1 MIGMLLRSK
10 IAIVLA
16 ILGLVVLGLGIG
28 QRTIWLPP
36 ATVTAGVQGSVT
48 PSPLTVIGPD
58 VLKAKDGNFTMTIKA
73 KGPIQLA
80 VAQQRDI
87 TGWVGD
93 AAHTDITG
101 VNSDFTAL
109 AAKSIA
115 GAAKVS
121 NPAGSDMWVSEEKGT
136 GELSYTWQAPG
147 HGDWALLVSSD
158 GTAPAP
164 TDITLTTDNAAGTPW
179 AVPLMVIGSALL
191 ALAALLLFIAPRK
204 PQAAV
209 AGRRSAGRAPSD
221 PATGAV
227 EVEKL
232 VAERE
237 RTARDRNP
245 KPATIADARRAARRT
260 EAAAVARTGGA
271 AEGAGGAG
279 AGIAGGHGNGQDHAS
294 ALPGTLGSSGPG
306 AAETSAIP
314 VPGTGAD
321 TGAGTDTGTGTD
333 AGTGTYAGGGA
344 RSSKDVPGPGRT
356 EVGQDLG
363 QVSGTEAAGRR
374 DSGDDKTA
382 TKDSDSTL
390 GNDAGTA
397 GTSSDAGVSSNAG
410 ISSAAGTKNTTGT
423 DTGTAGTAGAD
434 AGTLG
439 TSGTDAGKGHGGRSE
454 SAKQSDS
461 AKRGGK
467 SGGGRENDGD
477 GGGSGTSGGGPSPA
491 VAGETAG
498 GKGRM
503 KPKRSFKRGAKDKP
517 AEGKKDRSVMPPAD
531 AWARLVRGVPRK
543 APWAAA
549 LVAVLVAGT
558 MGPAVAADPTTP
570 ASGPTAS
577 STPSPSAG
585 STAGATAAP
594 TAGLPVLLD
603 SQVQKIAAAVS
614 TVVASGD
621 NAKNAKELEPR
632 VAGLALQIRAA
643 NYKIRSK
650 VSKQAAVDP
659 VNSTK
664 LLARVVTTDS
674 TWPRSAMI
682 VTQGEGNALPQLLT
696 LVQASARENYK
707 LIDAT
712 PLLPGQT
719 FPTVDKEGAASVPLN
734 SATGLQMSPKD
745 AIAALSDRLT
755 KADSKWKST
764 FKDSVY
770 IPSVL
775 NTQAQVLKEA
785 KDATYVFSH
794 TPDMKTALAMRTADG
809 GAMVVAGYTFGIDA
823 TSKADAT
830 LTIGADAAV
839 FAGGTETTKGFVLSY
854 AEPIVMYIPPA
865 SAKGQISIVSANRN
879 LIGAK
884 FK

>member
-1 MIGMLLRSK
+1 MRSK

-109 AAKSIA
+109 TAKSIA
-115 GAAKVS
+115 GAAKVP

-209 AGRRSAGRAPSD
+209 AGRRAAGRAPSD
-221 PATGAV
+221 PAMGAV

-232 VAERE
+232 VADRE
-237 RTARDRNP
+237 RAARDRIP

-271 AEGAGGAG
+271 ASGGVG
-279 AGIAGGHGNGQDHAS
+279 AGIAGGHGNGPDHAS

-306 AAETSAIP
+306 AAETSAMP

-321 TGAGTDTGTGTD
+321 ADAATGAGMGSDADTD
-333 AGTGTYAGGGA
+333 AGGGA
-344 RSSKDVPGPGRT
+344 RSSEDVPGSGRT
-356 EVGQDLG
+356 EDGQDLG
-363 QVSGTEAAGRR
+363 QVAGTEAAGRQG
-374 DSGDDKTA
+374 SGNDTTA
-382 TKDSDSTL
+382 SKGSASTL
-390 GNDAGTA
+390 GNDAGA
-397 GTSSDAGVSSNAG
+397 AG
-410 ISSAAGTKNTTGT
+410 ISSAAGISGAAGTAGAKNSTGT
-423 DTGTAGTAGAD
+423 DTGTAGTAG
-434 AGTLG
+434 
-439 TSGTDAGKGHGGRSE
+439 TDAGASGTSDAGKWHVGRDDPSG
-454 SAKQSDS
+454 QGDS
-461 AKRGGK
+461 AKRGGE
-467 SGGGRENDGD
+467 SGSGRESDGD
-477 GGGSGTSGGGPSPA
+477 GGGSGTSGEGSGTSVGGQSPA
-491 VAGETAG
+491 VAGETPG

-503 KPKRSFKRGAKDKP
+503 KPKRSFKRGAKNKP
-517 AEGKKDRSVMPPAD
+517 AEGKSDRTVRPPAD

-543 APWAAA
+543 ARWAAA

-707 LIDAT
+707 LINAT

-823 TSKADAT
+823 TSKAEAT